1 LKKIIVIIFSIFIMI
16 PSIVSAHTALESS
29 NPSEGQVVTEDLK
42 EIILTYKTPIEELST
57 MKLFKDGN
65 EVAISNFQIQEK
77 QMIATFSEPLE
88 NGTYKVQWSIV
99 GEDGHP
105 ITGEIN
111 FVVQKE
117 QTEEIAPSP
126 TEEDQG
132 KTEDNTNTNSE
143 DQNNEEQEKNDVIST
158 ETNEQSKEE
167 AESSNM
173 FIPILIGIVVILGIG
188 LLLITRKKK

>member
-1 LKKIIVIIFSIFIMI
+1 LKKIIVILFSIFIMI

-117 QTEEIAPSP
+117 QSEEIAPPP

-132 KTEDNTNTNSE
+132 KTEENTNSE

>member
-143 DQNNEEQEKNDVIST
+143 DQNNEAQEKNDVIST